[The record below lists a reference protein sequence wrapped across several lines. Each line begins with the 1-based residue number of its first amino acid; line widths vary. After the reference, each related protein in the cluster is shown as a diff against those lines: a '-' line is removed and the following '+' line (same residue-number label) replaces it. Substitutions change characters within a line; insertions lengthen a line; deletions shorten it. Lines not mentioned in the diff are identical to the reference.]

1 MITSLLISAA
11 VFLMSLLF
19 PLGVVRTPGPE
30 GSHSGSGHTFKD
42 VNGSNFSC
50 SSSPCTITY
59 RSTSGNLLVIT
70 FGNLAAGNF
79 ITALT
84 GGGAWT
90 IPSGCL
96 VTASVSMSCAYT
108 ISNTGATSFSLSYG
122 TGTGT
127 GTLFEW
133 SYTGTGSV
141 VIDGTPAT
149 ASNAIS
155 TTQTMISPSITGT
168 NDLVVQG
175 IQINAGKS
183 ISSFSGGYAV
193 DEQGGTRGQVHLTN
207 ATNTTAPVAHLSA
220 KSKAEICEL
229 AFK

>member
-1 MITSLLISAA
+1 MVTFISTVAFLL
-11 VFLMSLLF
+11 SLLF
-19 PLGVVRTPGPE
+19 PQGAVRIPDPG
-30 GSHSGSGHTFKD
+30 GSHSGSGHTFTD
-42 VNGSNFSC
+42 VNGTNFSC
-50 SSSPCTITY
+50 SSSPCAITY
-59 RSTSGNLLVIT
+59 TSTSGYLLVIT
-70 FGNLAAGNF
+70 FGNLAVGNF

-84 GGGAWT
+84 GGGTWT

-96 VTASVSMSCAYT
+96 VTASVSMSCAYI
-108 ISNTGATSFSLSYG
+108 ISNKGATSFSLSYG

-141 VIDGTPAT
+141 VVDGTPAT
-149 ASNAIS
+149 ASDATS

-168 NDLVVQG
+168 SDLVVQG
-175 IQINAGKS
+175 IQINTGSS
-183 ISSFSGGYAV
+183 IRSFSGGYTV

-207 ATNTTAPVAHLSA
+207 TANMTAPVAHLSGT
-220 KSKAEICEL
+220 SKAEICEL